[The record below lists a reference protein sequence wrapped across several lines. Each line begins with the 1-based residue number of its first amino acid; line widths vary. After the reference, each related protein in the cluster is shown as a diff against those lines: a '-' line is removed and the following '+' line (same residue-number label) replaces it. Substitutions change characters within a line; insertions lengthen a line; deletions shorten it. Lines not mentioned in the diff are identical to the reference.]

1 MLQAELARAG
11 TVAWY
16 RNPSRTSQDS
26 VGIVYEEDGEPKIVR
41 PDFVFFALLG
51 DGAVVA
57 DIVDPHGTQLSDAW
71 PKLKGLARYAAV
83 HAGVFRRIEV
93 VARIGD
99 AFRVLDLTERDV
111 RAAVASATSIKVLY
125 ESGAAS
131 DYSP

>member
-1 MLQAELARAG
+1 M
-11 TVAWY
+11 
-16 RNPSRTSQDS
+16 
-26 VGIVYEEDGEPKIVR
+26 
-41 PDFVFFALLG
+41 LG

-57 DIVDPHGTQLSDAW
+57 DIVDPHGTQFSDAG

-83 HAGVFRRIEV
+83 HAGVFRRIEA

-111 RAAVASATSIKVLY
+111 RAAVASAASIRALY

>member
-1 MLQAELARAG
+1 M
-11 TVAWY
+11 
-16 RNPSRTSQDS
+16 
-26 VGIVYEEDGEPKIVR
+26 
-41 PDFVFFALLG
+41 LG

-57 DIVDPHGTQLSDAW
+57 DIVDPHGTQFSDAG
-71 PKLKGLARYAAV
+71 PKLNGLARYAAV
-83 HAGVFRRIEV
+83 HAGVFRRIEA

-111 RAAVASATSIKVLY
+111 RAAVASAASIRALY